1 MLESQKRGS
10 IATAKYFPEGYI
22 VQQLF
27 ATVCITYGGIAYRSC
42 SQSVCLS
49 VQPLVDQLVSLSI
62 YTVNQFRLTGN
73 WQLLYNITIIILLY
87 WTPLTRV

>member
-10 IATAKYFPEGYI
+10 IATAKYFPKGYI

-49 VQPLVDQLVSLSI
+49 NRWSI
-62 YTVNQFRLTGN
+62 SWSVLAFTQSISSG
-73 WQLLYNITIIILLY
+73 
-87 WTPLTRV
+87 